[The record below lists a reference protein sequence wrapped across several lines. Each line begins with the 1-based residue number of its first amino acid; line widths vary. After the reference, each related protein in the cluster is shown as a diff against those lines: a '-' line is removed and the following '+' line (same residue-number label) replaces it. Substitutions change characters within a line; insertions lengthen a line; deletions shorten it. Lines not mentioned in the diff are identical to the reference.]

1 MFLFCS
7 RMPPFKTYSDEKYI
21 YSVDMMMAYVNTH
34 KIPVQKIKIEDN
46 LWQLQ
51 QNVWGDYSPSDILKH
66 PERKKYSENIKR
78 MKEADLS
85 YPIFMT
91 SKYQIIDGYHRVLK
105 AVKENKPTLHAYV
118 FDTDLMKKFIVNK
131 ELDFPA
137 VHQRMAIHDLLELYA
152 KRFCS

>member
-1 MFLFCS
+1 
-7 RMPPFKTYSDEKYI
+7 MPSFKTFSDDKHI

-34 KIPVQKIKIEDN
+34 KLPIEKLKIDEN
-46 LWQLQ
+46 LWQLD

-66 PERKKYSENIKR
+66 PERKKYAENIQRIKD
-78 MKEADLS
+78 ADLS

-91 SKYQIIDGYHRVLK
+91 SKHQIIDGYHRFLK
-105 AVKENKPTLHAYV
+105 AVKQNQTTIKAYV
-118 FDTDLMKKFIVNK
+118 FDPSLMKKFIVNK

-137 VHQRMAIHDLLELYA
+137 VHQRMTIHDMLELYV